1 MRKYLAK
8 KSLKTIDK
16 LLLFSKKKV
25 SYSGNIDRRANNS
38 NKPADRTDENLNDRI
53 DKFEEVIN
61 GEKNTEFLEDTFA
74 TWEKKLSSQ
83 NKF

>member
-61 GEKNTEFLEDTFA
+61 GEKNYRIPWRYFCDLG
-74 TWEKKLSSQ
+74 KKTIQS
-83 NKF
+83 K

>member
-38 NKPADRTDENLNDRI
+38 NKPADRTD
-53 DKFEEVIN
+53 
-61 GEKNTEFLEDTFA
+61 
-74 TWEKKLSSQ
+74 
-83 NKF
+83 